1 MKRIN
6 ISSGAE
12 WEDQVGYCRAVKVG
26 NQVFVSGTTAVDASG
41 NVVGKGDLYAQTIQ
55 CIKNIEKA
63 LAKAGA
69 SLNDVVRTRT
79 YVTNIENW
87 EDFGKAHET
96 YFGTVKPVATLVEVS
111 RLIHPDLIVEMEV
124 DAVINTSGQN
134 QI

>member
-12 WEDQVGYCRAVKVG
+12 WEDKVGYCRAVKVG

-63 LAKAGA
+63 LVNAGA
-69 SLNDVVRTRT
+69 SLNDVVRTRS

-87 EDFGKAHET
+87 EAFGKAHET
-96 YFGTVKPVATLVEVS
+96 YFGSVKPAATLVEVS

-124 DAVINTSGQN
+124 DAIINSSDQN
-134 QI
+134 QT

>member
-6 ISSGAE
+6 ISSGEE
-12 WEDQVGYCRAVKVG
+12 WEDKVGYCRAVKVG

-41 NVVGKGDLYAQTIQ
+41 NVVGKGDLFAQTIQ

-63 LAKAGA
+63 LTNAGA
-69 SLNDVVRTRT
+69 SLNDVVRTRS

-87 EDFGKAHET
+87 EAFGKAHET
-96 YFGTVKPVATLVEVS
+96 YFGSVKPAATLVEVS

-124 DAVINTSGQN
+124 DAVINTSDQN
-134 QI
+134 QT

>member
-12 WEDQVGYCRAVKVG
+12 WEDKVGYCRAVKVG

-63 LAKAGA
+63 LANAGA
-69 SLNDVVRTRT
+69 SLNDVVRTRS

-87 EDFGKAHET
+87 EAFGKAHET
-96 YFGTVKPVATLVEVS
+96 YFGSVKPAATLVEVS

-124 DAVINTSGQN
+124 DAIINSSDQN
-134 QI
+134 QT

>member
-12 WEDQVGYCRAVKVG
+12 WEDQIGYCRAVKVG

-87 EDFGKAHET
+87 EAFGKAHET